1 MKKDNFIPLSIPNLC
16 GKEQEY
22 VNQCFEDNFVS
33 SVGPFV
39 DQFEKE
45 FASFLEIENSTAVIN
60 GTAALH
66 LSLILS
72 DVKEGDEV
80 LAPNLTFIAP
90 LNVIRYCGATPILL
104 DSEWDTLSLCPEDL
118 ENFLRENTEIKNQ
131 SCINKKTGKIIK
143 ALIVVHVLGNSAK
156 LGPIVNI
163 CKKYHLKL
171 IEDASE
177 SLGAKYEGKHLGTL
191 GDFGCFSFNGNKIM
205 TTGGGG
211 VLVCKNQNDS
221 TKAKHLSTTAKVNG
235 LEFIHD
241 EVGYNYRMV
250 NILAAIGCGQ
260 LENMPQFLKTKREN
274 FKIYEENLKEFN
286 FGQLHSV
293 KDFTQ
298 TNFWFYSLVLDSSNE
313 EKRMQL
319 IQYLNDAGIQV
330 RPIWALM
337 EDLPMFKSCQ
347 TGNITISREIY
358 NRVINLPCSTSLTS
372 LQVEK
377 VVKVLKNYER
387 LEAN

>member
-163 CKKYHLKL
+163 CKKYH
-171 IEDASE
+171 
-177 SLGAKYEGKHLGTL
+177 
-191 GDFGCFSFNGNKIM
+191 
-205 TTGGGG
+205 
-211 VLVCKNQNDS
+211 
-221 TKAKHLSTTAKVNG
+221 
-235 LEFIHD
+235 
-241 EVGYNYRMV
+241 
-250 NILAAIGCGQ
+250 
-260 LENMPQFLKTKREN
+260 
-274 FKIYEENLKEFN
+274 
-286 FGQLHSV
+286 
-293 KDFTQ
+293 
-298 TNFWFYSLVLDSSNE
+298 
-313 EKRMQL
+313 
-319 IQYLNDAGIQV
+319 
-330 RPIWALM
+330 
-337 EDLPMFKSCQ
+337 
-347 TGNITISREIY
+347 
-358 NRVINLPCSTSLTS
+358 
-372 LQVEK
+372 
-377 VVKVLKNYER
+377 
-387 LEAN
+387 

>member
-1 MKKDNFIPLSIPNLC
+1 M
-16 GKEQEY
+16 
-22 VNQCFEDNFVS
+22 
-33 SVGPFV
+33 
-39 DQFEKE
+39 
-45 FASFLEIENSTAVIN
+45 
-60 GTAALH
+60 
-66 LSLILS
+66 
-72 DVKEGDEV
+72 
-80 LAPNLTFIAP
+80 
-90 LNVIRYCGATPILL
+90 
-104 DSEWDTLSLCPEDL
+104 
-118 ENFLRENTEIKNQ
+118 
-131 SCINKKTGKIIK
+131 
-143 ALIVVHVLGNSAK
+143 
-156 LGPIVNI
+156 
-163 CKKYHLKL
+163 